1 MARNYQHEAAI
12 EDPKRKQE
20 RAARNRAR
28 LKLVKQHGA
37 AAMKGKQAEH
47 KDGNALNNSNKNLKP
62 ISPTR
67 NNNGRRGGPAKGGKL
82 KGT

>member
-12 EDPKRKQE
+12 EDPARKKE

-28 LKLVKQHGA
+28 LKLVKQHGEA
-37 AAMKGKQAEH
+37 VMKGKQAEH
-47 KDGNALNNSNKNLKP
+47 KDGNALNNSVKNLKP

-67 NNNGRRGGPAKGGKL
+67 NNNGRRGGAATKKG
-82 KGT
+82 